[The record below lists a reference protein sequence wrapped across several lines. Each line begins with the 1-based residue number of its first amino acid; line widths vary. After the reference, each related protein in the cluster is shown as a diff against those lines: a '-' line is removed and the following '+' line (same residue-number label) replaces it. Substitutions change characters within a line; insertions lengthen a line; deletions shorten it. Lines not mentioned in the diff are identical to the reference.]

1 MELRDEDRNWG
12 LGTYLKNIDNLLSIG
27 FQMPLTL
34 YRHSG
39 MILVRLRQPAYDKST
54 AGRGASAFVNRLRRD
69 KPES

>member
-39 MILVRLRQPAYDKST
+39 MILAGIHHKQRPKTWIPACHAVAPPK
-54 AGRGASAFVNRLRRD
+54 AG
-69 KPES
+69 